1 MKVKYIKRVF
11 FSALLLF
18 CMSVTT
24 VYATVTQ
31 EDINQVQNQVNNLQ
45 QQKENAENVLDDI
58 NNKKDALEN
67 NLSDLGSE
75 LDTLVSDMND
85 LEDQIDVKQ
94 DEIAIA
100 ATDLETAEAQVQK
113 QYEDLKIRIQYMY
126 ENGTSSL
133 LDAFFESK
141 SIAELIN
148 QTENVSAMIE
158 YDREKL
164 AEYQQLQAELKE
176 KKAQLEKEESSLLA
190 LQDEM
195 GQKRTQVNQ
204 LISNTQQN
212 LSQANTEASYA
223 QATVDDLAAQL
234 AYWEA
239 YEAQLEAQKLA
250 QDLELWEEIQQEG
263 KEDLSGITYV
273 PAEGELYLL
282 AAIIQCESEGEPYA
296 GKLAVGSVVMNRVKS
311 SKFPNTITEV
321 IYQKKQFSP
330 VASGRLSYR
339 LSVGVNDTCMQAA
352 VEVLNGTITTD
363 ALFFRRVTPGINGT
377 VIGNHVFY

>member
-67 NLSDLGSE
+67 NLNDLGSE

-250 QDLELWEEIQQEG
+250 QDLALWEQIQQEG

>member
-113 QYEDLKIRIQYMY
+113 QYGDLKIRIQYMY

-250 QDLELWEEIQQEG
+250 QDLALWEQIQQEG

>member
-67 NLSDLGSE
+67 NLNDLGSE

-234 AYWEA
+234 AYWET

-250 QDLELWEEIQQEG
+250 QDLALWEQIQQEG

-352 VEVLNGTITTD
+352 IEVLNGTITTD

>member
-234 AYWEA
+234 TYWET

-250 QDLELWEEIQQEG
+250 QDLALWEQIQQEG

>member
-234 AYWEA
+234 AYWET

-250 QDLELWEEIQQEG
+250 QDLALWEQIQQEG

-296 GKLAVGSVVMNRVKS
+296 GKLAVGSVVLNRVKS

>member
-250 QDLELWEEIQQEG
+250 QDLALWEQIQQEG

>member
-1 MKVKYIKRVF
+1 MRRKYIKRVF

-18 CMSVTT
+18 CISVTT

-58 NNKKDALEN
+58 NDKKDALEN
-67 NLSDLGSE
+67 NLNDLDSE

-100 ATDLETAEAQVQK
+100 ATDLEAAEAQVQK

-148 QTENVSAMIE
+148 QTENVSAMME

-164 AEYQQLQAELKE
+164 KEYQELQADIEA

-190 LQDEM
+190 LQNEM
-195 GQKRTQVNQ
+195 GEKRTQVNQ

-250 QDLELWEEIQQEG
+250 QDLALWEQIQQEG

-321 IYQKKQFSP
+321 IYQNKQFSP

-352 VEVLNGTITTD
+352 TEVINGNITTD
-363 ALFFRRVTPGINGT
+363 ALFFRRATPEINGT
-377 VIGNHVFY
+377 IIGNHIFY

>member
-1 MKVKYIKRVF
+1 MRRKYIKRVF

-18 CMSVTT
+18 CISVTT

-58 NNKKDALEN
+58 NDKKDALEN
-67 NLSDLGSE
+67 NLNDLDSE

-100 ATDLETAEAQVQK
+100 ATDLEAAEAQVQK

-148 QTENVSAMIE
+148 QTENVSAMME

-164 AEYQQLQAELKE
+164 KEYQELQADIEA

-190 LQDEM
+190 LQNEM
-195 GQKRTQVNQ
+195 GEKRTQVNQ

-250 QDLELWEEIQQEG
+250 QDLALWEQIQQEG

-321 IYQKKQFSP
+321 IYQNKQFSP

-352 VEVLNGTITTD
+352 TEVINGNITTD
-363 ALFFRRVTPGINGT
+363 ALFFRRVTPEINGT
-377 VIGNHVFY
+377 IIGNHIFY